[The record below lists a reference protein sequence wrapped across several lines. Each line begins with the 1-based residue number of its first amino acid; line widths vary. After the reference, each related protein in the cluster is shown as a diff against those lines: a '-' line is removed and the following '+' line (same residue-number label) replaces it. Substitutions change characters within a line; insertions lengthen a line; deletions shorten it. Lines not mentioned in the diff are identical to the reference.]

1 MSQLTPRHAHH
12 GGGDSSSGVSG
23 GGAAAAA
30 AAISHWGT
38 NPPPRRSSPR
48 SSPRGG
54 VGVGGGHHGAL
65 FNARGR
71 RPTSDKRS
79 RSRLS
84 LLAFAVLFWAF
95 GPFAHKVIQGF
106 NKVYM
111 RAWFNPVE
119 RPYPCQPTSLAPKT
133 LVDNRPLPSLLA
145 ADTTNLPGLRPKKFK
160 VGLISLCDDGVES
173 ICAAST
179 ANKQAYAD
187 IHGYDLIVDEDIVDK
202 SRPTSWSKLL
212 AMRKY
217 LPDYDFLLYVDIDTI
232 IMSPERKLEDIVDY
246 EYDQMLAADTNG
258 VNCGVWMIRNTP
270 WALWFIDEMWSQEQF
285 IAPKSWNM
293 LFKYEQRAFHYL
305 YQSAIWRRVV
315 QGEQYPKANS
325 VRARTKVVNA
335 CVFNSQPSFF
345 VKGDLLVHLAGLKG
359 FVKCM
364 WFRRYYR
371 EARENMRAMG
381 PISADA
387 DLEGPSI
394 WRCMT
399 HRT

>member
-1 MSQLTPRHAHH
+1 
-12 GGGDSSSGVSG
+12 
-23 GGAAAAA
+23 
-30 AAISHWGT
+30 
-38 NPPPRRSSPR
+38 
-48 SSPRGG
+48 
-54 VGVGGGHHGAL
+54 
-65 FNARGR
+65 
-71 RPTSDKRS
+71 
-79 RSRLS
+79 
-84 LLAFAVLFWAF
+84 
-95 GPFAHKVIQGF
+95 
-106 NKVYM
+106 
-111 RAWFNPVE
+111 
-119 RPYPCQPTSLAPKT
+119 
-133 LVDNRPLPSLLA
+133 LLA

-246 EYDQMLAADTNG
+246 RYDQMLAADTNG